1 MSRRLNRGWLL
12 LSCLLAGEAF
22 ALGLG
27 EIRLESALNQP
38 LRAEI
43 ELISATQEEL
53 ENLAVELA
61 SSDTF
66 SRYGIDRPFFL
77 TRMDFQL
84 MRSGRSTG
92 NVVRVTTPEPIT
104 EPFLTFL
111 VEATWASGRLL
122 REYTVLL
129 DPPTFAPPSPGPQ
142 EVVQAPAL
150 STPADSGVIQRQPQ
164 QAQTSPPPQP
174 AAAAP
179 SPAPAQSASPASFDT
194 TPGGTYEVQ
203 RGETLWGIASRARQ
217 DNRLSMNQMMLA
229 IFEANPQAFEGNIN
243 QLSAGAS
250 LRIPSAD
257 EVFRINRGD
266 ALSEV
271 QRQNSAWSRVSP
283 SPSPA
288 PTPEPAEQPSLTLVP
303 PDDETL
309 TEDGSTTYDGVDSEA
324 PADTVPDTRSVEE
337 IRVEE
342 IEELLA
348 DQQNGLV
355 VIDDNELAAL
365 RRELAELRGEEI
377 PADLLDDAADSLDDP
392 LLEDDAVFADDVA
405 EEPIVEDP
413 VTEAETVAEEPQPR
427 VAPPPAPSLV
437 DRILGLLSNTWVLIG
452 AALAIV
458 AALLLWFVRRSSG
471 EADDEATGLWEA
483 LEDDASETAQS
494 TERLSAMARDDDT
507 AIVVVEQSENG
518 GTSTMEAPAPDVG
531 DFAGGAAAA
540 TGAHQAIEDT
550 FSSDTAIN
558 LDQSDPIAEA
568 DFHMAYGLYD
578 QAADLVNGALAADPE
593 RQDLM
598 AKLCEIYFVWGNRDA
613 FVDAAGRLKNS
624 LAGEEDPEWDKIVI
638 MGQQIAA
645 DDALFSGASAA
656 GATKAVDLSFEGG
669 TAEVSELDMDLAS
682 DDGGADVIDLGAQ
695 SGERPAAD
703 SGVVDFSFDDESA
716 DTADDAENAFADA
729 FDSPTSEM
737 PTIETPAA
745 DPTAEMPTVE
755 TPIEASGDTA
765 EAPTVEQPFAGRDD
779 DSAATAETTQLADSD
794 ATTVAGFDEAR
805 TADATAEI
813 DLDDLGLDLD
823 AMQSSLNDDLADDA
837 EDALDDDDTSRSA
850 ALDLDIDDPEA
861 TGRNQALG
869 DADATGTNEA
879 IDSSATGVHSAFDLD
894 RTLAETGELPALQD
908 DGDDVDFDASLLD
921 ATGQTQILPDD
932 FAVETG
938 TGTNIEKALA
948 DDEAT
953 MMAPAISDDAE
964 TLLAPL
970 DDDASPGDFDFAKT
984 EALPDEAA
992 VEPPGSTDM
1001 DLDLDDLT
1009 AALKL
1014 SAEGDTVNQV
1024 RDDATVEQPRPG
1036 PRPVEVEPTA
1046 EISPEQL
1053 SEDLHD
1059 ARTMT
1064 EVGTKLDLARA
1075 YVDMGDPGG
1084 ARSILE
1090 EVLDEG
1096 DESQRQQA
1104 KHLLESLPG

>member
-1 MSRRLNRGWLL
+1 MSRSLNRGWLL
-12 LSCLLAGEAF
+12 LACLLAGEAF

-43 ELISATQEEL
+43 ELISATREEL
-53 ENLAVELA
+53 ENLTVQLA
-61 SSDTF
+61 SDDTF
-66 SRYGIDRPFFL
+66 ARYGIDRPFFL
-77 TRMDFQL
+77 TRMNFRV
-84 MRSGRSTG
+84 MGSGSPSG
-92 NVVRVTTPEPIT
+92 NVIRVSTPDPVT
-104 EPFLTFL
+104 EPFVTFL

-142 EVVQAPAL
+142 EVVQAPAR

-164 QAQTSPPPQP
+164 TPAPAAPPRP

-179 SPAPAQSASPASFDT
+179 SPAPAQSAPSPAPFDA

-203 RGETLWGIASRARQ
+203 RGETLWGIASRVRQ

-271 QRQNSAWSRVSP
+271 QRQNSAWGGASP

-303 PDDETL
+303 PDDETI
-309 TEDGSTTYDGVDSEA
+309 TEDGSTTYDGVDSEL
-324 PADTVPDTRSVEE
+324 PADTAPDLRSPEE

-377 PADLLDDAADSLDDP
+377 PADLIEETADSLDDP
-392 LLEDDAVFADDVA
+392 LFEDDAVFADDVD
-405 EEPIVEDP
+405 EEPLAEDTA
-413 VTEAETVAEEPQPR
+413 VEAETVAEEPAPAPR
-427 VAPPPAPSLV
+427 VAPASPSLV
-437 DRILGLLSNTWVLIG
+437 DRILGLLTNTWVLIG

-471 EADDEATGLWEA
+471 EVDDDATGLWEA
-483 LEDDASETAQS
+483 LDDDASETAQS

-507 AIVVVEQSENG
+507 AIVVVEQSESG
-518 GTSTMEAPAPDVG
+518 GTSTLEVPPQDVG
-531 DFAGGAAAA
+531 EFAAGSAAA

-578 QAADLVNGALAADPE
+578 QAADLVNGALAADPD

-613 FVDAAGRLKNS
+613 FVDAAGRLKNA
-624 LAGEEDPEWDKIVI
+624 LAGGEDPEWDKIVI

-669 TAEVSELDMDLAS
+669 TAEVSALDMDLAS
-682 DDGGADVIDLGAQ
+682 DDDGADVIDLGAQ
-695 SGERPAAD
+695 SG
-703 SGVVDFSFDDESA
+703 
-716 DTADDAENAFADA
+716 
-729 FDSPTSEM
+729 
-737 PTIETPAA
+737 
-745 DPTAEMPTVE
+745 
-755 TPIEASGDTA
+755 
-765 EAPTVEQPFAGRDD
+765 
-779 DSAATAETTQLADSD
+779 
-794 ATTVAGFDEAR
+794 
-805 TADATAEI
+805 
-813 DLDDLGLDLD
+813 
-823 AMQSSLNDDLADDA
+823 
-837 EDALDDDDTSRSA
+837 
-850 ALDLDIDDPEA
+850 
-861 TGRNQALG
+861 
-869 DADATGTNEA
+869 
-879 IDSSATGVHSAFDLD
+879 
-894 RTLAETGELPALQD
+894 
-908 DGDDVDFDASLLD
+908 
-921 ATGQTQILPDD
+921 
-932 FAVETG
+932 
-938 TGTNIEKALA
+938 
-948 DDEAT
+948 
-953 MMAPAISDDAE
+953 
-964 TLLAPL
+964 
-970 DDDASPGDFDFAKT
+970 
-984 EALPDEAA
+984 
-992 VEPPGSTDM
+992 
-1001 DLDLDDLT
+1001 
-1009 AALKL
+1009 
-1014 SAEGDTVNQV
+1014 
-1024 RDDATVEQPRPG
+1024 
-1036 PRPVEVEPTA
+1036 
-1046 EISPEQL
+1046 
-1053 SEDLHD
+1053 
-1059 ARTMT
+1059 
-1064 EVGTKLDLARA
+1064 
-1075 YVDMGDPGG
+1075 
-1084 ARSILE
+1084 
-1090 EVLDEG
+1090 
-1096 DESQRQQA
+1096 
-1104 KHLLESLPG
+1104 